1 MESFKIFIE
10 TICILATIFL
20 IIKEMIRS
28 SQLLQQEQYHIKGY
42 LKCLKRI
49 YFYNVY
55 NLIIIPTFILFYF
68 LNNIWI
74 QMIYLIIL
82 STYYYFNRQQTIKEL
97 KFTKRIIRLWVI
109 HLAIITTI
117 YTFIMWEIQFTTLIQ
132 VLLICLVLTP
142 VNLLLSHIVI
152 WPLEYLIQLYYVKK
166 ASQKIKMIDA
176 KKIAITGSFGKTS
189 TKSILY
195 HLLKDK
201 FITKMSPKS
210 YNTLMG
216 ISLMINNDA
225 TYSDEVLI
233 LEMGATHTGD
243 IQKLVNL
250 TNPHYAIIT
259 DIGPQHLE
267 TFKTIENIINEKLA
281 VISSPN
287 NQLVVLNKDNQYL
300 SSQLPLLKGK
310 NVVTFGLEPSCD
322 FYASNILYSKDGLTF
337 DIFYP
342 QGKLTIK
349 TKLLGKH
356 NIYNILACIALIKSV
371 DDFNKKITDEEI
383 IFNLENIEPI
393 PHRLSLISEKDFI
406 IIDDSYNSNPNGF
419 RNALEVL
426 TLFKGPRILITPG
439 IVDAGK
445 MQEEINYHL
454 ANEIH
459 KSCDFVYLVNNQ
471 STKAIA
477 KGLDELGHY
486 NYEIVRSYKE
496 AREKISLK
504 YQQGTILIENDL
516 TDNYFV
522 RG

>member
-109 HLAIITTI
+109 HLTIITTI

-216 ISLMINNDA
+216 ISLMINNYA

-342 QGKLTIK
+342 RK
-349 TKLLGKH
+349 T
-356 NIYNILACIALIKSV
+356 
-371 DDFNKKITDEEI
+371 
-383 IFNLENIEPI
+383 
-393 PHRLSLISEKDFI
+393 
-406 IIDDSYNSNPNGF
+406 
-419 RNALEVL
+419 
-426 TLFKGPRILITPG
+426 
-439 IVDAGK
+439 
-445 MQEEINYHL
+445 
-454 ANEIH
+454 
-459 KSCDFVYLVNNQ
+459 NNQ
-471 STKAIA
+471 
-477 KGLDELGHY
+477 D
-486 NYEIVRSYKE
+486 
-496 AREKISLK
+496 
-504 YQQGTILIENDL
+504 
-516 TDNYFV
+516 
-522 RG
+522 